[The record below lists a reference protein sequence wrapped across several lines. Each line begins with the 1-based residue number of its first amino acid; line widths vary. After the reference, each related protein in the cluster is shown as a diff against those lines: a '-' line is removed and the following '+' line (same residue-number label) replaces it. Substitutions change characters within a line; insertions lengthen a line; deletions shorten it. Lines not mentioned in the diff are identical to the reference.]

1 MANTK
6 TAIEWTDATWNPTTG
21 CTKVSPGCA
30 HCYAERITIRF
41 GGKAF
46 LPGVAE
52 VIEHPDRLAVP
63 LHWKKPRR
71 IFVNSMSDLFHPDVS
86 DGFRKA
92 VFDVMEA
99 ANWHTFQVLT
109 KRPEEMYDWLL
120 DNGYYQHYMPPNV
133 WLGVS
138 VENARWTSRIGIL
151 RDCEASVRFLSVEPL
166 LGSVGKLDL
175 DGIHWV
181 IVGGES
187 GPKARPMNPEWAREV
202 RDQCVAAGVPF
213 FFKQAGAKVGHGS
226 DLLDG
231 QNWKEF
237 PESRE

>member
-1 MANTK
+1 M
-6 TAIEWTDATWNPTTG
+6 
-21 CTKVSPGCA
+21 
-30 HCYAERITIRF
+30 RF

-52 VIEHPDRLAVP
+52 VKEHYERLAVP

-86 DGFRKA
+86 DEFRES
-92 VFDVMEA
+92 VFMIMA
-99 ANWHTFQVLT
+99 AADWHTFQVLT
-109 KRPEEMYDWLL
+109 KRPDEMYDWLL
-120 DNGYYQHYMPPNV
+120 DNGHFQHFMPSNV

-138 VENARWTSRIGIL
+138 VENARWTSRIQVL
-151 RDCEASVRFLSVEPL
+151 RDCNASIRFLSVEPL
-166 LGSVGKLDL
+166 LSSVGKLDL
-175 DGIHWV
+175 TGIHWV

-202 RDQCVAAGVPF
+202 RDQCVSAGVPF

-231 QNWKEF
+231 VEWKQF
-237 PESRE
+237 PNEPER